1 MFSGNGGSDEG
12 DRPFIDLVT
21 LFPRHLARAP
31 HYTAAPREDAVAG
44 GAGEGGVRENQEA
57 VRLWRCG
64 KVYCELLLET
74 LNPKP

>member
-1 MFSGNGGSDEG
+1 MSSDNGGSDEG

-31 HYTAAPREDAVAG
+31 HYAAAPREDAVAG
-44 GAGEGGVRENQEA
+44 GAGEGGGGGEGGVQENREA

-64 KVYCELLLET
+64 KVRPT
-74 LNPKP
+74 PFG